1 MSYISLYRKYR
12 PHRFSDV
19 VGQDIIVKILKNSIV
34 NNNISHAYIFSGP
47 RGTGKTSIAKIF
59 SKVVNCL
66 NPIDGDLCDQCESCL
81 SNIDEQID
89 IVEID
94 AASNNG
100 VDEIREI
107 RNNVKLMP
115 SSLKYR
121 VYIIDEV
128 HMLSTSAFNALL
140 KTLEEPPSYTIF
152 ILATTEINKIPP
164 TVISRCQKFDF
175 KKISNNDILNRL
187 KYIVKNEGKEISEDI
202 LELIAELS
210 NGGLRDAINLLDQ
223 LLSIDSKN
231 ITRTDVFNV
240 IGDIDEE
247 ESFKLLEYIF
257 NADITNIIDLINNY
271 NNQGKNFT
279 KIVNK
284 LENIVKD
291 ILIFNSTNNYF
302 SKEYEDKLVAFSK
315 VDIYKIIDISKE
327 LFNLNYELK
336 RNNNQKIVCEIYF
349 IKMCLL
355 FDDIKE
361 KSVKIEVHREVK
373 KEEKPIEII
382 NKDEIK
388 KQEINEEIED
398 ENKKIFINNCLCG
411 ANKQLKNDFIEKYGQ
426 INEYLISKT
435 YNSIANL
442 LIKATPEV
450 VSDKLVIITFNNSF
464 EVSLAEKN
472 KSDIKKLIKKI
483 YKNDYDLIPITVDD
497 WKVIKKEYINNIK
510 NGVEYKYIEPKTT
523 IIKKKKSS
531 KIENNIED
539 IFGEKYKVVE

>member
-361 KSVKIEVHREVK
+361 KSVKIEVHTEVK